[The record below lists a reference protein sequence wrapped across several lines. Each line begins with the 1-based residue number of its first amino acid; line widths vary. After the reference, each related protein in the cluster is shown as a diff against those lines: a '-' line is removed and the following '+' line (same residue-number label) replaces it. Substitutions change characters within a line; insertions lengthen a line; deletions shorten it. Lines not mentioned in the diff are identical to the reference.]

1 MQSDSRIHRSLLDIE
16 VYIFSTLAQ
25 IDTYVR
31 KKHISPWFVGP
42 MPF

>member
-1 MQSDSRIHRSLLDIE
+1 MQPDSRILTSLLDIE

-25 IDTYVR
+25 IDTCLQ
-31 KKHISPWFVGP
+31 KTHLTLIVGP